1 MKAEVENNV
10 KKWQTK
16 KQKIEFKKRMNRRE
30 SLKISRTVENIGN

>member
-16 KQKIEFKKRMNRRE
+16 KQKIKFEKRMNRLE
-30 SLKISRTVENIGN
+30 SLKIWGAVENIGN